1 MRRVTGL
8 MRLTGGVLLSGA
20 VLSGVIWNHE
30 GRSTLSFASETQPL
44 SSEQQP
50 AHAET
55 NALGIRSSPGTYL
68 LAQTD
73 GAKKAMSPKTEA
85 GAKPADDKEDS
96 PRLPNNFGKLELSGE
111 QKDRVYTIQ
120 KKYAA
125 EIESLEKQLA
135 DLKAKRDAELQG
147 VLTAAQKEKLKSIQS
162 TPKTKKAKTAETK
175 PAA

>member
-20 VLSGVIWNHE
+20 VLSGAFWNHQ
-30 GRSTLSFASETQPL
+30 GQSTSSFASEIQAL
-44 SSEQQP
+44 SSEQQ
-50 AHAET
+50 ADQAET
-55 NALGIRSSPGTYL
+55 RALGIRSASGAYL
-68 LAQTD
+68 LAQAD
-73 GAKKAMSPKTEA
+73 GAKKAMAPKTEG

-111 QKDRVYTIQ
+111 QKEQVYTIQ

-135 DLKAKRDAELQG
+135 ALKAKRDAELQG
-147 VLTAAQKEKLKSIQS
+147 VLTAAQKETLKSIQS